1 MLMKKLLEIIE
12 YCIAIFNSAVG
23 KNFLNMQNLKIEFFN
38 LENGIAVYERFCKQ
52 YFPSYLG
59 KYHDDYTQDGYMN
72 SFAAQAFINH
82 DTYGILC
89 SLDTDVDPNSWHET
103 ILHEMVHIYCTTHES
118 NGDNFFDKYCV
129 NKKNNFKDGTM
140 GAGYEVWREFIAY
153 YWGAEL
159 TPFSTPLSLAQ
170 VRAEV
175 RNIDEDV
182 DAKNSVAKMLVS
194 RILAFIF
201 RNPTVRQANNVAIAY
216 EILQKN
222 KIFVSDIRVRSY
234 KSLIETIFEQ
244 LSKKDYWRI
253 SPYFIDEL
261 GGAYIGM
268 LGWRRAEGL
277 RNR

>member
-1 MLMKKLLEIIE
+1 
-12 YCIAIFNSAVG
+12 
-23 KNFLNMQNLKIEFFN
+23 
-38 LENGIAVYERFCKQ
+38 
-52 YFPSYLG
+52 
-59 KYHDDYTQDGYMN
+59 MN

-89 SLDTDVDPNSWHET
+89 SLDTDVDPNSWYET

-140 GAGYEVWREFIAY
+140 GAGYEVQREFIAY

-244 LSKKDYWRI
+244 LSNYK
-253 SPYFIDEL
+253 
-261 GGAYIGM
+261 
-268 LGWRRAEGL
+268 
-277 RNR
+277 